1 MPTISWP
8 EFLAGKAEMSPSVN
22 PLGHSRLE
30 QRYTISCESALFH
43 SFLNQGTG
51 SYRGN
56 LDCCCFNITI
66 VPGGHGAQAGKI
78 VTKLSYCLE
87 VTFFFFKFNLHL
99 AVINHSLFS
108 RVLIKLILTMFCHC
122 LTMFIHCFEER
133 WGLRVHCSTI
143 FTYVI

>member
-108 RVLIKLILTMFCHC
+108 RVLIKLIMTGFACLFGVFVRKSEIETMYSHFADD
-122 LTMFIHCFEER
+122 TPT
-133 WGLRVHCSTI
+133 VK
-143 FTYVI
+143 